1 MAIVK
6 QLVGART
13 ALSFSALPTLANGAY
28 ATSIAKDN
36 TANQP
41 LDLFVELSIT
51 PGTVAGNKQAL
62 LFGLGSLDGN
72 AANYQTGANST
83 DAGDMTFIGALPLA
97 SSSTKQTKLFT
108 VALQYGGALPPFQQ
122 FVVMNDSG
130 AAFTAGTLF
139 ISEVSSTVA

>member
-1 MAIVK
+1 MATVK
-6 QLVGART
+6 QTVGTRT
-13 ALSFSALPTLANGAY
+13 ALTFTGLPNLANGAY
-28 ATSIAKDN
+28 ATSSAKDN
-36 TANQP
+36 TTNQP
-41 LDLFVELSIT
+41 LDLIVELSIT

-62 LFGLGSLDGN
+62 LFCLGSLDN
-72 AANYQTGANST
+72 INYQSGANNT

-130 AAFTAGTLF
+130 AAFTNGTLF
-139 ISEVSSTVA
+139 ISEVSATVV

>member
-1 MAIVK
+1 MATVK
-6 QLVGART
+6 QTVGTRT
-13 ALSFSALPTLANGAY
+13 SLTFTGLPTLASGAY
-28 ATSIAKDN
+28 ATSSAKDN

-41 LDLFVELSIT
+41 LDLIVELSIT
-51 PGTVAGNKQAL
+51 PGTVGGNKQAL
-62 LFGLGSLDGN
+62 LFCLGSLDN
-72 AANYQTGANST
+72 TNYQTGANST

-139 ISEVSSTVA
+139 ISEVSATVV

>member
-1 MAIVK
+1 MATVK
-6 QLVGART
+6 QTVGART
-13 ALSFSALPTLANGAY
+13 ALTFTGLPTLANGAY
-28 ATSIAKDN
+28 ATSSAKDN

-41 LDLFVELSIT
+41 LDLLVELSIT

-62 LFGLGSLDGN
+62 LFCLGSLDN
-72 AANYQTGANST
+72 SNYQTGANST

-97 SSSTKQTKLFT
+97 SSSTKQTKLFS

-139 ISEVSSTVA
+139 ISEVSATVV